1 MQEGEGMESGAR
13 RAGEGPSRERPRI
26 LHDMPTPVTPEVV
39 SATSFLR
46 QVNSQATLRALRL
59 AEEPLRLTDLHE
71 VTGLS
76 RPTLSTVLDSLV
88 SLGWVSETPA
98 PASNGARGRP
108 ARLFAFNEDFG
119 AVAGVDVDLHSVT
132 VRIANLGLNT
142 LAEVT
147 FEPESVDS
155 LDAHWLH
162 RILGAATAKAGIDL
176 SALLAV
182 TLSVPGVVGPDGGI
196 SRSVVLPSWQESS
209 IGADLA
215 RLLAARVAVEN
226 DANLAAL
233 SEGLHRPD
241 LKNVIVV
248 LVRRRASAGIILN
261 GRLHRGSNGAA
272 GEIGAL
278 EEVGW
283 SKIDTPLAGIAALPD
298 KERRLRIQEVA
309 REFNSGLA
317 ALVLSFDPDAVVV
330 TGIPEEIGIALSENL
345 ETEIAPR
352 VLTPTAVLPGLS
364 GPDSVL
370 DGAVRNALELADA
383 TVFTA

>member
-1 MQEGEGMESGAR
+1 MESGAR

>member
-13 RAGEGPSRERPRI
+13 RSGEGPSRERPRI

-162 RILGAATAKAGIDL
+162 QILGAATAKAGIDL

-330 TGIPEEIGIALSENL
+330 TGIPEEIGSALSENL

>member
-13 RAGEGPSRERPRI
+13 RSGEGPSRERPRI

-162 RILGAATAKAGIDL
+162 QILGAATAKAGIDL

-215 RLLAARVAVEN
+215 RLLAAKVAVEN

-330 TGIPEEIGIALSENL
+330 TGIPEEIGRALSENL
-345 ETEIAPR
+345 ETEIATR
-352 VLTPTAVLPGLS
+352 VLTPTSVLPGLS

>member
-13 RAGEGPSRERPRI
+13 RSGEGPSRERPRI

-162 RILGAATAKAGIDL
+162 QILGAATAKAGIDL

>member
-13 RAGEGPSRERPRI
+13 RSGEGPSRERPRI

-162 RILGAATAKAGIDL
+162 QILGAATAKAGIDL

-182 TLSVPGVVGPDGGI
+182 TLSVPGVVDPDGGI